1 MTAAITLWE
10 TLAMGENE
18 PTYRKVLDALKVQ
31 PSTHISGTLL
41 ASRLQLTRTAVW
53 KHIRTLKSMGY
64 NIQAHPKKG
73 YILADVP
80 DLLIPEEITPHLRT
94 TWLGRTYLHYRE
106 TGSTNDQALSQAA
119 LGAPHGTVIVAEQQT
134 AGRGRLRRPW
144 LSSPHCGI
152 YMSIL
157 LRAPLPVRDAP
168 QSTLVAALSLVKV
181 LREHYQLRAA
191 VKWPND
197 VLIQDKK
204 VAGILTEMQSD
215 QEFTRFLVIGIGI
228 NVSHTKDEL
237 QAPFR
242 YPATSVAM
250 ELDDRV
256 SRREL
261 LLGFLHEFE
270 QDFERFLASG
280 FSAIVPALED
290 ASATLGRNVIVQ
302 CGNSVYSGKAMG
314 LTPEGALRLQTE
326 DGREEIVWAGDVTM
340 LKGER

>member
-1 MTAAITLWE
+1 
-10 TLAMGENE
+10 MGENE
-18 PTYRKVLDALKVQ
+18 PTYRRVLDALKDQ
-31 PSTHISGTLL
+31 PSTHISGSLL
-41 ASRLQLTRTAVW
+41 ASCLHLTRTAVW

-64 NIQAHPKKG
+64 GIQAHPKKG
-73 YILADVP
+73 YILTDVP
-80 DLLIPEEITPHLRT
+80 DLLIPEEISPALRT
-94 TWLGRTYLHYRE
+94 TWIGRTYLHYRE

-134 AGRGRLRRPW
+134 AGRGRLRRSW
-144 LSSPHCGI
+144 VSSPHCGI

-181 LREHYQLRAA
+181 LRELYHLQAA

-228 NVSHTKDEL
+228 NVNHTKDEL
-237 QAPFR
+237 NEPQAPFR
-242 YPATSVAM
+242 YPATSVAI
-250 ELDDRV
+250 ELADRV
-256 SRREL
+256 RRRDL
-261 LLGFLHEFE
+261 LLGYLHQFE
-270 QDFERFLASG
+270 RDFERFLASG
-280 FSAIVPALED
+280 FAVLVPEFED

-302 CGNSVYSGKAMG
+302 CGNSVYSGKATG
-314 LTPEGALRLQTE
+314 LTPEGALRLLTE
-326 DGREEIVWAGDVTM
+326 DGREEIVWAGDVSM
-340 LKGER
+340 LKREP